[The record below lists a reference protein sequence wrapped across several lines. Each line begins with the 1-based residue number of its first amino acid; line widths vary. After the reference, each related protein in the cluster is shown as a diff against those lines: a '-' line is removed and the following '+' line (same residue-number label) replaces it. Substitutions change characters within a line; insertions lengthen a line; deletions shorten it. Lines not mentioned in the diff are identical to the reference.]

1 MPEKVEPKSSIDS
14 RTTYRPTQAVSLALT
29 PVTIQYNKA
38 IETINKLGEIT
49 AFARRMEEYKNTLSV
64 AEKTL
69 QQNCAKLKNINE
81 GNPVAKAFG
90 YFTAKKL
97 EKENVGLKQQVE
109 GYKNDVQLFES
120 ANLPKEVAA
129 TNRQLEK
136 ILPDDKLR
144 DQVTKEVTTKLM
156 LLPGTNQ
163 KLHEFYA
170 KKERDK
176 IIREM
181 DAYAFTHSAR
191 LPEYMG

>member
-1 MPEKVEPKSSIDS
+1 MPEKVEPKASIDS
-14 RTTYRPTQAVSLALT
+14 RTTYRPTHGISLALT
-29 PVTIQYNKA
+29 PATMQYNKA

-49 AFARRMEEYKNTLSV
+49 AFARRMEEYKNTLGV

-69 QQNCAKLKNINE
+69 QQNYAKIKNINE

-90 YFTAKKL
+90 YFTVKKL
-97 EKENVGLKQQVE
+97 EKDNVSLKQQVE

-120 ANLPKEVAA
+120 ANLPKEITA
-129 TNRQLEK
+129 TNKQLEK
-136 ILPDDKLR
+136 ILPNDKLR
-144 DQVTKEVTTKLM
+144 EQVTKEVTTKLM
-156 LLPGTNQ
+156 LLPGTNE

-170 KKERDK
+170 KKERDE

-191 LPEYMG
+191 IPEYMG